1 MRRLFKFDHY
11 SILTN
16 YVYALIFT
24 TDCGL
29 TNWRVPTVQ
38 GAAFNQVNMVVE
50 IPLWAEILLG

>member
-1 MRRLFKFDHY
+1 MRQLFKFDHY

-16 YVYALIFT
+16 YVYAFIFT
-24 TDCGL
+24 IDCGL
-29 TNWRVPTVQ
+29 YSLRTPPIQ